1 MNGRPLIG
9 KCRTAVLLL
18 AATITLPS
26 CVSLGGAAPSSMLTL
41 TATDKVAD
49 ATSKTG
55 MAKDAMI
62 IRVPEVPRT
71 LDTNRVPVQMAS
83 GSVAYLKNS
92 VWTDK
97 PAVLM
102 QQLFVETIA
111 ARNGIL
117 ILSEVETAG
126 KAENYLSGQLVEFG
140 IDESG
145 MEAVAT
151 FDAVRIR
158 KGQPIEKRRF
168 QAREAISEIEPVAA
182 GRALNAIANKIAL
195 DVSSWLGTP

>member
-26 CVSLGGAAPSSMLTL
+26 CVSLGGTAPSSMLTL

-168 QAREAISEIEPVAA
+168 QAREAVSRIEPVAA
-182 GRALNAIANKIAL
+182 GKALNAIANKIAL

>member
-26 CVSLGGAAPSSMLTL
+26 CVSLGGTAPSSMLTL

-117 ILSEVETAG
+117 ILSEEETAG

-182 GRALNAIANKIAL
+182 GRALNAIANKIAS